1 MSETRRK
8 YRFSQEDDRD
18 PTHDDLF
25 LELLATWKERLPELP
40 GFPERGVFGECRIV
54 GEAILPAPGGA
65 PLMFPDA
72 IAYGAL
78 CADHRSVPVTYTE
91 DEFGRGEFAC
101 GVEGCHTRWADVK
114 PFQFEEPGPPAWG
127 TEREAW
133 EKRKAEAERIHKES
147 ERRRAAG
154 LRPKVPCPW
163 GDFRVD
169 FEVKPV
175 VRSFGE
181 VLRQLRLYQEGYS
194 ARYGGSSYPR
204 WHVTCLFTPDARF
217 DAQFFEQGFAVM
229 HPRRRAGSAVPAP
242 SLDAFTQGEPSK

>member
-40 GFPERGVFGECRIV
+40 GFPERGVLGECRIV
-54 GEAILPAPGGA
+54 GEAILRAPRGG

-72 IAYGAL
+72 IAYGTL
-78 CADHRSVPVTYTE
+78 CVDHRSVPVTYTE
-91 DEFGRGEFAC
+91 KGLSQSEYAC
-101 GVEGCHTRWADVK
+101 SVKGCHSAPVK
-114 PFQFEEPGPPAWG
+114 TEPFQFGEPEPNRWG
-127 TEREAW
+127 AEADWKAW
-133 EKRKAEAERIHKES
+133 EERKSEAERIHKES
-147 ERRRAAG
+147 ERRRAAAG
-154 LRPKVPCPW
+154 LYWKELCPW
-163 GDFRVD
+163 GSFRVD

-181 VLRQLRLYQEGYS
+181 VLRQLRLYREGTD
-194 ARYGGSSYPR
+194 GGSAKWR
-204 WHVTCLFTPDARF
+204 VTCLFTPDTRF
-217 DAQFFEQGFAVM
+217 DAEFFDQGFAVM

-242 SLDAFTQGEPSK
+242 SLDAFTEGEPSK